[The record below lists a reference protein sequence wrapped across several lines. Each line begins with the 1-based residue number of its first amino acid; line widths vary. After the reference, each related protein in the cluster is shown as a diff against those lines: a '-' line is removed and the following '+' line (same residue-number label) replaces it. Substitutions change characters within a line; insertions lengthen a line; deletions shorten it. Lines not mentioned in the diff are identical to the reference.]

1 MSFRVLRCAAGLSL
15 LSLAAACGQAVAG
28 GAVGGGAGPAG
39 SGSRSVAGDEVVVQ
53 VRYLGG
59 FVEPASLATRLP
71 IVSVYAD
78 GRVITEGPVPAIYP
92 GQALPNVQVQRISTQ
107 DVNRLVAKAMAA
119 GVGHVGD
126 LGRPPI
132 ADAATTRFMVLT
144 DAGTSV
150 TEVYALSEAGEDQAG
165 LDAAQR
171 RARAKLRDLLA
182 TLTDLPKALG
192 AGAVSESKPYTP
204 TGLVAVAS
212 RWTDPGDNMTPTRP
226 DLAWPGPLLPG
237 EPVSTGPDLGCVA
250 MDGEQAAQVLA
261 AARGATTITPW
272 ISGGSRWTVRFRPLL
287 PDETGCAAI

>member
-15 LSLAAACGQAVAG
+15 LLLAAACGQAVAG
-28 GAVGGGAGPAG
+28 GAVGGGAGPAV

-171 RARAKLRDLLA
+171 RAW
-182 TLTDLPKALG
+182 
-192 AGAVSESKPYTP
+192 AVC
-204 TGLVAVAS
+204 
-212 RWTDPGDNMTPTRP
+212 RQNR
-226 DLAWPGPLLPG
+226 
-237 EPVSTGPDLGCVA
+237 
-250 MDGEQAAQVLA
+250 
-261 AARGATTITPW
+261 
-272 ISGGSRWTVRFRPLL
+272 
-287 PDETGCAAI
+287 

>member
-1 MSFRVLRCAAGLSL
+1 
-15 LSLAAACGQAVAG
+15 
-28 GAVGGGAGPAG
+28 
-39 SGSRSVAGDEVVVQ
+39 VAGDEVVVQ

-78 GRVITEGPVPAIYP
+78 GRVITEGPVLAIYP
-92 GQALPNVQVQRISTQ
+92 GQALPNVQVQRISVE
-107 DVNRLVAKAMAA
+107 DVNRLVAKAVGA

-132 ADAATTRFMVLT
+132 ADAASTRFMVLT

-182 TLTDLPKALG
+182 TLTDLPGVLG
-192 AGAVSESKPYTP
+192 AGAVSESQPYAP
-204 TGLVAVAS
+204 TRLVAVAS
-212 RWTDPGDNMTPTRP
+212 RWTHPGDNMIPTPP
-226 DLAWPGPLLPG
+226 ELPWPGPPLPG
-237 EPVSTGPDLGCVA
+237 EPVGTGPDLGCVA
-250 MDGEQAAQVLA
+250 MDGEQAAQVLG

-272 ISGGSRWTVRFRPLL
+272 TSGGSRWTVRFRPLL
-287 PDETGCAAI
+287 PGEAGCAAIRGR